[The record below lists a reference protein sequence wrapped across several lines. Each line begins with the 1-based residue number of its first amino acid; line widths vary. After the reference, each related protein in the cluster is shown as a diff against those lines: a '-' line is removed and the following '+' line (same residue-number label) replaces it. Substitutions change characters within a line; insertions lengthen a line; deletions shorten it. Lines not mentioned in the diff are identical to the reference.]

1 MTTTRC
7 FRHSRWIASC
17 ADCTAWHLTRL
28 HHHRT
33 GATAPQHPSPAM
45 AA

>member
-17 ADCTAWHLTRL
+17 SDCTAWHLARV
-28 HHHRT
+28 HHHRAGT
-33 GATAPQHPSPAM
+33 TAQHANPA
-45 AA
+45 AAA